1 MTFHLPVSLN
11 GVRVVTV
18 AAMVSSVLIGIVL
31 AGVFGSVYPMI
42 AIAVFWAV
50 TGAAIHLEWLHLEFR
65 HCNAKAPLA
74 FEYRDGPAGQR
85 VYPVLMCSECG
96 TTEVI

>member
-11 GVRVVTV
+11 GVLVITV
-18 AAMVSSVLIGIVL
+18 AAMVSSVLIGIAL

-50 TGAAIHLEWLHLEFR
+50 TGAAIHLEFRCR

-85 VYPVLMCSECG
+85 VYPVLTCSECG
-96 TTEVI
+96 TAEVI